1 MAPEP
6 LVACTEKSPGVVIVG
21 AVVSGGGGCGVTVML
36 NDLESERFV
45 ASVAEQVTSVVAT
58 P

>member
-1 MAPEP
+1 MF
-6 LVACTEKSPGVVIVG
+6 G

-36 NDLESERFV
+36 NDFESERLV
-45 ASVAEQVTSVVAT
+45 ASVAEQVTSAVPT